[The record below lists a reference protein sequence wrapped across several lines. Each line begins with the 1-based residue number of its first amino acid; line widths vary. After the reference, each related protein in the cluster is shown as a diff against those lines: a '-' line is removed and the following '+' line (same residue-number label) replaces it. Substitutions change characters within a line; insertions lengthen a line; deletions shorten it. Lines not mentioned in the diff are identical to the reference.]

1 MKKVNSLQGLSD
13 IYYAGKLK
21 DKQIQTPSKVHYTKL
36 SKTQQEMYDKLMV
49 GLKLYSKE
57 ELYKMN
63 STKKNKIYKKSKQ
76 VQTMINLWKQE
87 RLITKTNP
95 LLELI
100 NKSTVKG
107 SALDKLTRDIINV
120 KPDPA
125 VLCRSKFI
133 DLRIDRDMIIHK
145 LIETGFLPNNFAT
158 L

>member
-1 MKKVNSLQGLSD
+1 
-13 IYYAGKLK
+13 
-21 DKQIQTPSKVHYTKL
+21 
-36 SKTQQEMYDKLMV
+36 
-49 GLKLYSKE
+49 
-57 ELYKMN
+57 MN

-120 KPDPA
+120 KPDPT